1 MSSLKE
7 KTIYGFGD
15 SIVAGHYLK
24 IGMLN
29 HVVEKNEMEFTNYA
43 VNGATII
50 PDIAKQIP
58 DLIWVWDIAKQ
69 IAHAS
74 DLVPDFI
81 CFDGLT
87 NDAAEIVKNH
97 YLGRI
102 TDKYQGEYDTA
113 TFIGAFENICYQLR
127 NKYQNSHIFYIAVH
141 HMPLQS
147 EVTQCCLQYWARTVC
162 KKWSIPVIDVFRKG
176 GVNTCIDGMRYEF
189 SYNGEGETKDGSGVH
204 LNSEGYRR
212 WYAPLIEAQLKKV
225 AQENC
230 EFTN

>member
-1 MSSLKE
+1 MSGLKA

-74 DLVPDFI
+74 ERVPDFI

-87 NDAAEIVKNH
+87 NDAVELVKDN
-97 YLGRI
+97 YLGKI
-102 TDKYQGEYDTA
+102 TDSYEGGYDTT

-127 NKYQNSHIFYIAVH
+127 KKYLNSQIFYIAVH

-147 EVTQCCLQYWARTVC
+147 EETQCCLQYWAKNVC
-162 KKWSIPVIDVFRKG
+162 KKWAVPVIDIYENG
-176 GVNTCIDGMRYEF
+176 GINTCIEGMRYEF
-189 SYNGEGETKDGSGVH
+189 SYNGEVETKDGNGVH
-204 LNSEGYRR
+204 LNAEGYMR
-212 WYAPLIEAQLKKV
+212 WYAPLIEAELKKYLKLL
-225 AQENC
+225 
-230 EFTN
+230 